1 MATRLVCAATA
12 VAFAALVGGDVL
24 TILTA
29 INMAVAEA
37 LTAPGDGF
45 TIPVLVAVLP
55 TAIVAW
61 WAARAAWR
69 TELRLGLTPE
79 LVETGPDTP

>member
-12 VAFAALVGGDVL
+12 AAFAALVGGDVL

-29 INMAVAEA
+29 INMAVAES
-37 LTAPGDGF
+37 LTTPGDGF
-45 TIPVLVAVLP
+45 TIPVLVAALP
-55 TAIVAW
+55 TAIVTW

-69 TELRLGLTPE
+69 TELRVGLMPE
-79 LVETGPDTP
+79 LIETGPNTP